1 MTEVKWD
8 KNAVRVVLE
17 KAEGGMRQRS
27 FNNVSQNVS
36 PEQLQRFG
44 QLIALLTG
52 EKLRTVVETTTTQ
65 LN

>member
-27 FNNVSQNVS
+27 FKNVS